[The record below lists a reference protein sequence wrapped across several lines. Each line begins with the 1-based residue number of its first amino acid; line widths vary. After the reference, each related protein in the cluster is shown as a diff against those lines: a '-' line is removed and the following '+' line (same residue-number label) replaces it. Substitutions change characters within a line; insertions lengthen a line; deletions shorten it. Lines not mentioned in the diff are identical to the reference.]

1 MMYDVHGISCS
12 AFLTWEPPQGEQG
25 AQWWSLASQH
35 VTAFST
41 TIFLVQ
47 VLRGAPGGLTSSPF

>member
-12 AFLTWEPPQGEQG
+12 ASDLGAPTREEQG

-35 VTAFST
+35 VTYLLHHHLSGSE
-41 TIFLVQ
+41 
-47 VLRGAPGGLTSSPF
+47 VLPGRLGA